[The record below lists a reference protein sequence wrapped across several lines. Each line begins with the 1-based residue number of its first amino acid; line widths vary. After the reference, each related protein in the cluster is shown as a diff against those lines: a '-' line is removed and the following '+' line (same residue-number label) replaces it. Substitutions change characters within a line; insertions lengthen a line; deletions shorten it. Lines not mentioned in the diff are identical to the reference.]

1 VRLAQHLGTQVNAN
15 QASIRP
21 DLILKQR
28 EREPRTAC
36 NIDHRLTGAQLQASD
51 GPPAQA
57 TSQWSEAVVAA
68 RATPVL
74 LKR

>member
-1 VRLAQHLGTQVNAN
+1 
-15 QASIRP
+15 
-21 DLILKQR
+21 
-28 EREPRTAC
+28 
-36 NIDHRLTGAQLQASD
+36 LTGAQLQASD

-57 TSQWSEAVVAA
+57 TSQSSEAVVAA